1 MIPTDHPHL
10 TFAAGSHPGEARQNN
25 EDRYRVASYLT
36 ERGKQPVLLGLVAD
50 GIGGHQAGEVASQIA
65 VDETFRILEAADASN
80 PRAHLQDAI
89 VTAGRAI
96 SQAAGR
102 EADLH
107 GMGSTIAVAWIIDH
121 QLFTAHVGDSRIY
134 LLHEGGLR
142 QISVDHT
149 WVQEAVA
156 HGILTPEE
164 AIDHP
169 NAHVLHRHLGGD
181 RDPEP
186 DFRLRLTSQEQ
197 DEQSE
202 ANQGLRMH
210 DGDQVLLCSD
220 GLTDMVSD
228 IEIQGALT
236 NNPPAEA
243 VEQLIALA
251 RARGGFDNITIVA
264 IAVPHKKVRSRG
276 CLGTTVRLSTAVLL
290 LLGLITAGLGLAYWM
305 GFWPWARQPESPGSS
320 AVRDATPAALAPAGP
335 APDGSG
341 ELPPLPSATPTPA
354 PSPRGPT
361 PTPVG

>member
-1 MIPTDHPHL
+1 MIPTDRPHL
-10 TFAAGSHPGEARQNN
+10 TFAAASHPGEARQNN
-25 EDRYRVASYLT
+25 EDRYRVSSYHT
-36 ERGKQPVLLGLVAD
+36 ERGKQPVLLALVAD

-65 VDETFRILEAADASN
+65 VDETFRILEGADASD
-80 PRAHLQDAI
+80 PRAQLQEAI

-96 SQAAGR
+96 SQAAGL

-107 GMGSTIAVAWIIDH
+107 GMGSTIAVALIIDQ
-121 QLFTAHVGDSRIY
+121 QLFTTHVGDSRIY
-134 LLHEGGLR
+134 LLRDGALR
-142 QISVDHT
+142 QVSVDHT

-186 DFRLRLTSQEQ
+186 DFRMRLTSQEP
-197 DEQSE
+197 DERSE
-202 ANQGLRMH
+202 ANQGLHMRS
-210 DGDQVLLCSD
+210 GDQVLLCSD
-220 GLTDMVSD
+220 GLTDMVND
-228 IEIQGALT
+228 TEIQGALT

-264 IAVPHKKVRSRG
+264 IAVPHKKARARG

-290 LLGLITAGLGLAYWM
+290 LLGLIAAGLGVAYWL
-305 GFWPWARQPESPGSS
+305 GFWPWAGQPEEAGS
-320 AVRDATPAALAPAGP
+320 AGPVTTPAALAPAGP
-335 APDGSG
+335 APGVDAG

-354 PSPRGPT
+354 PSPSGPT